1 MNNIDIK
8 EALTSLGYNLLDRG
22 DYWQSTAVYRN
33 GDNPTALQIYK
44 DTGVWRDYVAG
55 ESFMPFK
62 ALIEKSLGTTKPADL
77 DKYLSGVSSLP
88 GSSIKK
94 DLEAIPKIE
103 KTFSLEDVDNLLPHY
118 AFYNKKGISN
128 ETLKLFKAGM
138 STGGSMYQRF
148 VFPIYNKNSRVHGL
162 AGRDMSN
169 IKDRPKWKHMGKKVY
184 WIYPLHIK
192 DESGER
198 ATMSSIMDSGEVIL
212 VESIGDM
219 LSLFEN
225 GIKNVLVTFGLDI
238 SSELLINL
246 IGLNLKKITLSFN
259 NDFNNQENRGRNA
272 CVKNYLKLL
281 SHFNQESVSIC
292 LPTKN
297 DFGEM
302 TESEISDW
310 QIKKENNYR
319 NHEKLCQVVLES
331 AKDLYINKKLSNN
344 IHKNV
349 KKLPCYE

>member
-1 MNNIDIK
+1 
-8 EALTSLGYNLLDRG
+8 
-22 DYWQSTAVYRN
+22 
-33 GDNPTALQIYK
+33 
-44 DTGVWRDYVAG
+44 
-55 ESFMPFK
+55 
-62 ALIEKSLGTTKPADL
+62 
-77 DKYLSGVSSLP
+77 
-88 GSSIKK
+88 
-94 DLEAIPKIE
+94 
-103 KTFSLEDVDNLLPHY
+103 
-118 AFYNKKGISN
+118 
-128 ETLKLFKAGM
+128 
-138 STGGSMYQRF
+138 
-148 VFPIYNKNSRVHGL
+148 
-162 AGRDMSN
+162 
-169 IKDRPKWKHMGKKVY
+169 MGKKVY
-184 WIYPLHIK
+184 WIYPLHMK
-192 DESGER
+192 NEFGEKI
-198 ATMSSIMDSGEVIL
+198 AMSSIINSKEVIL

-259 NDFNNQENRGRNA
+259 NDFNKQENRGRNA

-310 QIKKENNYR
+310 QTKKENNYR
-319 NHEKLCQVVLES
+319 NHEKLCQVVLKS
-331 AKDLYINKKLSNN
+331 AKDLYINKKLSKN
-344 IHKNV
+344 IYKNV